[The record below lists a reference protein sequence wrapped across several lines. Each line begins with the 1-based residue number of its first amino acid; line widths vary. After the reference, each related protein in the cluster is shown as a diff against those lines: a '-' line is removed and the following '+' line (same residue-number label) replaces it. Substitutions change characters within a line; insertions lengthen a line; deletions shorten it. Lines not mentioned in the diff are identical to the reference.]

1 MDRRERLNLIIRMLQ
16 EQPRSSLDIKAR
28 FPRVSARSVERD
40 IEQLALEGRIEHVS
54 HDRSRNP
61 LWQTSEHIP
70 AIEVKW
76 MSGRAAAAIKLM
88 QNCMSHLLPADF
100 AGDLQPLFL
109 KADHALRQVHNREYA
124 RELQAVALPEDS
136 GGEVALDS
144 IEHLVALR
152 DAIKH
157 KRRVSLRLH
166 RGNHAEEAH
175 LEGASPLGLLMDEK
189 CINLVAAHEGYPTPL
204 KISLRAICSV
214 ELHDTPSQVPAGFD
228 LRDFA

>member
-28 FPRVSARSVERD
+28 FPRVSARSIERD
-40 IEQLALEGRIEHVS
+40 IEQLALEGRIEQVS
-54 HDRSRNP
+54 QDRSRNP

-76 MSGRAAAAIKLM
+76 MSGRAAAAVKLM
-88 QNCMSHLLPADF
+88 QNCMSHLLPPAF
-100 AGDLQPLFL
+100 AADLQPLFL
-109 KADHALRQVHNREYA
+109 KADHALRQAHNREYA
-124 RELQAVALPEDS
+124 RELQTVALPDDS
-136 GGEVALDS
+136 SDAVALDS
-144 IEHLVALR
+144 IEHLVTLR

-157 KRRVSLRLH
+157 RRTVTLRLH
-166 RGNHAEEAH
+166 RGGQQAEDR

-189 CINLVAAHEGYPTPL
+189 CINLVAAHSQYTTPL
-204 KISLRAICSV
+204 KISLRAISGV

-228 LRDFA
+228 LREFA